1 MESLKRREVSRNN
14 KHTPHAYSLRNY
26 VVKSPAQ
33 QRGIPSI
40 KSLSAMLRDS
50 LVVPVTTVAIRKAA
64 LASRG
69 R

>member
-1 MESLKRREVSRNN
+1 MRNTSASVRVPSR
-14 KHTPHAYSLRNY
+14 
-26 VVKSPAQ
+26 
-33 QRGIPSI
+33 I